1 MASVALEEKET
12 EYREA
17 FAMFDKNG
25 DGTITITELGSVMK
39 SLGNNPTD
47 TELQDMINEVDAD
60 GNGKLE
66 FLEFCNLMDRQTKD
80 ISQEDELRERFKL
93 FDKDGNGLIDRDELA
108 IALQQLGEK
117 LSEEEIDEM
126 LEDCDTNGDGQ
137 IDFEEFMRY
146 MTSA

>member
-47 TELQDMINEVDAD
+47 IELQDMINEVDAD

-80 ISQEDELRERFKL
+80 MSQEDELRERFKL

-126 LEDCDTNGDGQ
+126 LEDCDTNGDGM
-137 IDFEEFMRY
+137 IDFEEFMKY
-146 MTSA
+146 MTNA

>member
-1 MASVALEEKET
+1 
-12 EYREA
+12 
-17 FAMFDKNG
+17 
-25 DGTITITELGSVMK
+25 
-39 SLGNNPTD
+39 
-47 TELQDMINEVDAD
+47 MINEVDAD

-80 ISQEDELRERFKL
+80 MSQEDELRERFKL

-126 LEDCDTNGDGQ
+126 LEDCDTNGDGM
-137 IDFEEFMRY
+137 IDFEEFMKY
-146 MTSA
+146 MTNA

>member
-1 MASVALEEKET
+1 
-12 EYREA
+12 
-17 FAMFDKNG
+17 
-25 DGTITITELGSVMK
+25 MK

-126 LEDCDTNGDGQ
+126 LEDCDTNGDGM

-146 MTSA
+146 MTNA